1 MKTVEYVI
9 WKNMSGAWCGVYFEK
24 KNRQNN
30 LQDDLSLMPLI
41 SRNFLYVRIAEP
53 FDDLFWKAQSALA

>member
-1 MKTVEYVI
+1 
-9 WKNMSGAWCGVYFEK
+9 MSGAWCGVYFEK

-41 SRNFLYVRIAEP
+41 SRNFLYVRITEP